1 MADKVKT
8 AFLLA
13 GGCAGCEMSVVDLS
27 EVLVDVLGSLE
38 IVFWAPTVADVKYAD
53 LEEMPDKSID
63 LAFVDGMIR
72 NTENL
77 HTVKVLRAKS
87 KVLVA
92 LGACATLGGIAALGD
107 LHTKEELFRQAYK
120 DSFST
125 DNPDDVYPT
134 PEYLLDGKYDLTIP
148 AILDHCSTIDQVVD
162 VEYYV
167 GGCPPH
173 PSFVGKL
180 VGAILAGDLPPVGS
194 WLTSGKAV
202 CDSCTRNPALTGQER
217 LPVGEIK
224 RTIDGRPDPNACLLQ
239 QGYMCFGPVT
249 QGDCG
254 GSCLNVNIPCRG
266 CGGPIPGIKDFGA
279 RCVSTLASSMAS
291 EEVAAQFIEKYNDM
305 AKMFYRYSHTASKLN
320 HRVAEMKETQHAKN

>member
-1 MADKVKT
+1 MANKIKT

-27 EVLVDVLGSLE
+27 EKLVDALEHLE
-38 IVFWAPTVADVKYAD
+38 IVFWAPTVADVKYQD
-53 LEEMPDKSID
+53 LEDMPDKSID

-125 DNPDDVYPT
+125 DNPDGVYPT

-148 AILDHCSTIDQVVD
+148 AILDTCSTLDQVVD
-162 VEYYV
+162 VDYYV

-173 PSFVGKL
+173 PSFVGHL
-180 VGAILAGDLPPVGS
+180 IGAIVAGELPPAGS

-202 CDSCTRNPALTGQER
+202 CDTCKRNPAITGQER
-217 LPVGEIK
+217 LPIGEIK
-224 RTIDGRPDPNACLLQ
+224 RTIDDRPDPNACLLQ

-254 GSCLNVNIPCRG
+254 ASCLNVNIPCRG

-291 EEVAAQFIEKYNDM
+291 EAVAEQFIEKYNDM

-320 HRVAEMKETQHAKN
+320 HRVAEQKEKAA

>member
-1 MADKVKT
+1 MANKVKT

-27 EVLVDVLGSLE
+27 EKLIDALEHLE
-38 IVFWAPTVADVKYAD
+38 IVFWAPTVADVKYQD
-53 LEEMPDKSID
+53 LEDMPDKSID

-77 HTVKVLRAKS
+77 HTVKVLREKS

-92 LGACATLGGIAALGD
+92 FGACATLGGIAALGD
-107 LHTKEELFRQAYK
+107 LHTNEELMRQAYK

-125 DNPDDVYPT
+125 DNPDDVYPS

-148 AILDHCSTIDQVVD
+148 ALLPNCSTLDQVVD
-162 VEYYV
+162 VDYYV

-173 PSFVGKL
+173 PSFVGQL
-180 VGAILAGDLPPVGS
+180 VGAIVAGDLPPAGS
-194 WLTSGKAV
+194 WLTGGKAV
-202 CDSCTRNPALTGQER
+202 CDTCKRNPALTGQER
-217 LPVGEIK
+217 LPIGEIK
-224 RTIDGRPDPNACLLQ
+224 RTIDGQPDPNICLLQ

-254 GSCLNVNIPCRG
+254 ASCLNVNIPCRG

-279 RCVSTLASSMAS
+279 RCVSTLASSMENEA
-291 EEVAAQFIEKYNDM
+291 VAEQFIEKYNDM

-320 HRVAEMKETQHAKN
+320 HRVAERKEKAA

>member
-1 MADKVKT
+1 MVMANKVKT

-27 EVLVDVLGSLE
+27 EKLVDALEHLE
-38 IVFWAPTVADVKYAD
+38 IVFWAPTVADVKYQD
-53 LEEMPDKSID
+53 LEDMPDKSID

-72 NTENL
+72 NSENL
-77 HTVKVLRAKS
+77 HTVQVLRAKS

-92 LGACATLGGIAALGD
+92 FGACATLGGIAALGD

-148 AILDHCSTIDQVVD
+148 TFLDNCSTIDQVVEVD
-162 VEYYV
+162 YYV

-180 VGAILAGDLPPVGS
+180 IGAIVAGDLPPAGS
-194 WLTSGKAV
+194 WLTGGKAV
-202 CDSCTRNPALTGQER
+202 CDTCKRNPALTGQER
-217 LPVGEIK
+217 LPIGEIK
-224 RTIDGRPDPNACLLQ
+224 RTIDDRPDPNACLLQ

-254 GSCLNVNIPCRG
+254 ASCLNVNIPCRG

-279 RCVSTLASSMAS
+279 RCVSTLASSMEN
-291 EEVAAQFIEKYNDM
+291 EEVATQFIEKYNDM

-320 HRVAEMKETQHAKN
+320 HRVAEHKEKAA